1 VKKIATVVSL
11 MVSAFTVVIAS
22 SFPAKAADKLY
33 ALISPPLSINA
44 NDGQPMCLVSN
55 ISTSITVPVKVEIFD
70 GTGATILN
78 AQFDLLP
85 GTIEGPTDSSQNFN
99 SYCRITPANPS
110 HLSLIRGSH
119 CSVYSNSV
127 KACVEAR

>member
-1 VKKIATVVSL
+1 
-11 MVSAFTVVIAS
+11 MVSALTGVIAS
-22 SFPAKAADKLY
+22 SFPAEAADEKKLS

-55 ISTSITVPVKVEIFD
+55 ISASTTVRVTVEIFD

-78 AQFDLLP
+78 TQFDLLP
-85 GTIEGPTDSSQNFN
+85 GTIEGPTDASQNFN
-99 SYCRITPANPS
+99 SYCRITPANPA